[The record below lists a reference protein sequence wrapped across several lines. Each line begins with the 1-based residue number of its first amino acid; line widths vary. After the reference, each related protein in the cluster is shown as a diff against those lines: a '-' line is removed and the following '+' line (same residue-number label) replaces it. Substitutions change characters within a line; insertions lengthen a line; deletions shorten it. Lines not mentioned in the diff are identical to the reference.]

1 MPLPFL
7 LFVAD
12 SARTIE
18 PFVAELRAAG
28 LAFRSEHATESTC
41 PAAIKQAAPDVTILV
56 CPRPDPSIV
65 RTLGAVAPAETAPPL
80 IVCATATNETEAREC
95 LLLGAWDCLAAPE
108 RLRLFAGVQSALK
121 YRQSRLEGAQRN
133 LEANARFQTLAD
145 LAPFF
150 VWEWD
155 ERFCIRSANKKWRVE
170 IEERTDA
177 SLNWLD
183 LVHPEDRESCHRA
196 LADYNVVPGVFSRDV
211 RVRGT
216 DGRYRGIAFRA
227 IRTGQCADCVL
238 QGGLGCGINLGELV
252 QSPAPWPGLP
262 PTIRHDINN
271 QLAIIR
277 MMADVLVMTPNL
289 PDACGVKARE
299 IVAASEQA
307 TQIVRRIANPGPMVS
322 GLG

>member
-12 SARTIE
+12 SARAIE
-18 PFVAELRAAG
+18 PLVAELRASG
-28 LAFRSEHATESTC
+28 LAFRSEHATESIC
-41 PAAIKQAAPDVTILV
+41 PAVVKQAAPDVTILA

-65 RTLGAVAPAETAPPL
+65 RTLGAVASAKTAPPF
-80 IVCATATNETEAREC
+80 IICATAMDETEAREC
-95 LLLGAWDCLAAPE
+95 LLLGAWDCLVASE
-108 RLRLFAGVQSALK
+108 RLRFFASVQSALR
-121 YRQSRLEGAQRN
+121 YQQDRLEGAQRE
-133 LEANARFQTLAD
+133 LEANARFRTLAD

-155 ERFCIRSANKKWRVE
+155 EHFCIGSANKKWLAE
-170 IEERTDA
+170 IENRTDA

-183 LVHPEDRESCHRA
+183 LVHPEDRELCHRG
-196 LADYNVVPGVFSRDV
+196 LAGDNVASSVFARDV
-211 RVRGT
+211 RVRGI
-216 DGRYRGIAFRA
+216 DGRYRVIACRA
-227 IRTGQCADCVL
+227 IRTGQPTDRVP
-238 QGGLGCGINLGELV
+238 QGGLSCGIDLGELM

-277 MMADVLVMTPNL
+277 MMADVLVLTPNP

-307 TQIVRRIANPGPMVS
+307 TQIVRRIAHPGPVVS
-322 GLG
+322 